1 MMKCPGIG
9 PRGAVL
15 FLCLLAGCAT
25 MPDPR
30 DEAAMAAYEEA
41 NDPLEPWNRYVFEI
55 NHLID
60 EVLVKPFA
68 GYYRIAVPD
77 IAQDALRNVV
87 RNLDTPAILANDLMQ
102 GDLDRAGDTAGR
114 FLVNSTIGIG
124 GMIDV
129 AHRFGMP
136 YHHEDF
142 GQTLGVHGVA
152 EGYYMV
158 LPVLGPSNPRDSTGR
173 LVDYAL
179 NPLIWVG
186 YVHNLNFLAPAQ
198 MMAEG
203 LDTRARNLSAVA
215 DLQNGSVDFYVTVR
229 SLYRQRRQDMI
240 NNGN

>member
-1 MMKCPGIG
+1 MMGCPGIW

-15 FLCLLAGCAT
+15 LLWLLAGCAT

-41 NDPLEPWNRYVFEI
+41 NDPLEPLNRFVFEL
-55 NHLID
+55 NHFVD
-60 EVLVKPFA
+60 EMLVKPFA
-68 GYYRIAVPD
+68 GYYHIAVPT
-77 IAQDALRNVV
+77 IAKDAVRNVM
-87 RNLDTPAILANDLMQ
+87 RNLDTPSILANDLMQ
-102 GDLDRAGDTAGR
+102 GQLDRAGDTAGR
-114 FLVNSTIGIG
+114 FLVNSTVGLG

-129 AHRFGMP
+129 ADRLGLS

-142 GQTLGVHGVA
+142 GQTLGVHGVG

-179 NPLIWVG
+179 NPLIWIG
-186 YVHNLNFLAPAQ
+186 YVHNLNYLAPAQ
-198 MMAEG
+198 LTLEG
-203 LDTRARNLSAVA
+203 LDARARNLRAVV

-229 SLYRQRRQDMI
+229 SLYRQRRLDMI
-240 NNGN
+240 NNGI